1 MCISPLDWHERFE
14 TIAEE
19 VTTIPEG
26 IERSKETIMMII
38 ISGCLHSGY
47 SNSYVLSYT
56 LRDCLLF
63 LSAQRAFHVDRGMY
77 EEIQSDC
84 WKNMS
89 SWTGIA
95 KSRCSY
101 CALSIYIITTDTV
114 DLPTS
119 RPRTKREQRARAA
132 SASDSLLA
140 FRSRPTCGKSTDTVG
155 TPLLRSARQSGI
167 HIQLEF

>member
-119 RPRTKREQRARAA
+119 RPRTKREQRARATRCSRFVRGRLVA
-132 SASDSLLA
+132 SLQIQWAHHYWGVQGNLA
-140 FRSRPTCGKSTDTVG
+140 FT
-155 TPLLRSARQSGI
+155 
-167 HIQLEF
+167 FN